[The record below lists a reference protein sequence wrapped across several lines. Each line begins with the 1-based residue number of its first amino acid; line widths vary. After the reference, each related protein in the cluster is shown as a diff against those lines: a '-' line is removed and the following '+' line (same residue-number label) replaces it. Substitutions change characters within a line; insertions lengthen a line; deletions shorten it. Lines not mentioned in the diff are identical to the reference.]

1 MSFYHF
7 RISTIGIQLEETLQE
22 LLSEDVIEFNLIEV
36 IKREFDKAIFTILKK
51 KVKDKPILKGELKHY
66 QNCDNVWMFFVTNP
80 EIRVSSYS
88 LPVQL
93 KNPVKIIACDT
104 KMVSD
109 IGKKNK
115 KKKLSKLKNIKA

>member
-51 KVKDKPILKGELKHY
+51 KKSKI
-66 QNCDNVWMFFVTNP
+66 
-80 EIRVSSYS
+80 S
-88 LPVQL
+88 LF
-93 KNPVKIIACDT
+93 
-104 KMVSD
+104 
-109 IGKKNK
+109 
-115 KKKLSKLKNIKA
+115 